1 MKTTQSKAKS
11 PTTGRGHSNRS
22 EKATQSTTRV
32 TAARKPVSKK
42 TDVTSF
48 AIVKSPVA
56 AKPAKKSKLVT
67 FKVQSKPGSKVYIA
81 GDFNEWNTLIHE
93 LIDGDGDGV
102 FQVGIELEPGIY
114 EYKFHIDGNWCAD
127 SENPNFRPNYLGT
140 LNSVIIID

>member
-1 MKTTQSKAKS
+1 MKTTQSNAQA
-11 PTTGRGHSNRS
+11 PTTGRGHAKRS

-42 TDVTSF
+42 TETTSF

-67 FKVQSKPGSKVYIA
+67 FKVQSKPDSKVYIA
-81 GDFNEWNTLIHE
+81 GDFNEWNTLVHE
-93 LIDGDGDGV
+93 LIHDGEGI
-102 FQVGIELEPGIY
+102 FQIKIELEPGIY

>member
-1 MKTTQSKAKS
+1 MKTTQSNAKA
-11 PTTGRGHSNRS
+11 PTTGRGHAKRS
-22 EKATQSTTRV
+22 EKATPSTTRV

-42 TDVTSF
+42 TEATSF
-48 AIVKSPVA
+48 AIAKSPVA

-67 FKVQSKPGSKVYIA
+67 FKVQSNPGSKVYLA

-93 LIDGDGDGV
+93 LIDSSGDGV
-102 FQVGIELEPGIY
+102 FQVNIELEPGIY
-114 EYKFHIDGNWCAD
+114 EYKYHIDGDWYVD